1 MISALHVG
9 NTILKRGQ
17 AEDIEITPM
26 KLQKLLYI
34 VYKEYY
40 KRTNEAL
47 FAERFEAWK
56 YGPVITSVYD
66 TFYAYGENAIQEM
79 GVSPDGSVCVVK
91 QNNANVFT
99 YVLDDMWNKY
109 KRYSGI
115 QLSAMTQQHGGAWAK
130 AVATGTQL
138 LKDEDIKEERN
149 FV

>member
-26 KLQKLLYI
+26 KLQKLIYI

-40 KRTNEAL
+40 KRTDSAL
-47 FAERFEAWK
+47 FPERFEVWK

-79 GVSPDGSVCVVK
+79 GVSPDGSVYVVK
-91 QNNANVFT
+91 QNNSNVFT

-115 QLSAMTQQHGGAWAK
+115 ELSEMTQQPGGAWYK
-130 AVATGTQL
+130 AVTTKSEL
-138 LKDEDIKEERN
+138 LKDEDIKEEKS
-149 FV
+149 FL